1 MDRFCRVVL
10 HAMRLKKHHQRH
22 WLFQKSI
29 LLQIVHFDQSNSG
42 GVVYAAHNR
51 GVVPRCQVAIIAD
64 SLGSVGAWPLFWMAL
79 T

>member
-29 LLQIVHFDQSNSG
+29 LLQIVHFHESYTR
-42 GVVYAAHNR
+42 GVVHTTHNR
-51 GVVPRCQVAIIAD
+51 GVIA
-64 SLGSVGAWPLFWMAL
+64 W
-79 T
+79 